1 MNGVTLSFSDADLAA
16 TAAAYDPALHEA
28 PLVCGHPAH
37 DDPAHGWAQGLQFND
52 GALEAIPTQVNPAFA
67 EMVASGAFKKISA
80 SFYAPDA
87 PSNPVPGVY
96 YLRHIGFLGAAAPA
110 VKGMRNP
117 SFSEKE
123 EVGVLDFAEYDD
135 IDNASLWRSLRDWM
149 IGKFSQ
155 DEADKVLP
163 AHTVQALEQAAQDEL
178 RESLTEDAQPT
189 PAFTELQGET
199 TVTPEQKTALE
210 AENAALKAQIASFT
224 EAQATAA
231 LTARH
236 AAHIAFADG
245 LVAQGKLLPAQKAA
259 AVATLDFIGA
269 DSTVEFGEGDAKA
282 PLIEALKG
290 LLSAA
295 PVAVAFG
302 EHVKPMADK
311 AAVNFAAPEGFSVD
325 ASRLEDYAKIIA
337 YQEKYSCDFATAT
350 INFNKGA

>member
-1 MNGVTLSFSDADLAA
+1 MNGVTMSFSDADLAA
-16 TAAAYDPALHEA
+16 TAAAYNPALHEA

-117 SFSEKE
+117 SFADT
-123 EVGVLDFAEYDD
+123 EVGVLDFSEYDD
-135 IDNASLWRSLRDWM
+135 VDNASLWRALRDWM

-163 AHTVQALEQAAQDEL
+163 ARTVQALEQSAQDEL
-178 RESLTEDAQPT
+178 RESRTEAYPT
-189 PAFTELQGET
+189 PAFTDPQGEP
-199 TVTPEQKTALE
+199 TVTPEQKAALE

-245 LVAQGKLLPAQKAA
+245 LIAQGKLLPAQKSA

-282 PLIEALKG
+282 PLIDALKG
-290 LLSAA
+290 LLNAA

-302 EHVKPMADK
+302 EAMSAETPAKQTKFEAPAGYQAD
-311 AAVNFAAPEGFSVD
+311 AAQ
-325 ASRLEDYAKIIA
+325 LETLNKIHSYAE
-337 YQEKYSCDFATAT
+337 QHGCDFSTAATQ
-350 INFNKGA
+350 FNQGA